1 MEMWLGALTFLDIFE
16 FILFV
21 WVSVGMA
28 VSVGMVV
35 VVVVV
40 NIIILPCYSPKVSKH
55 CFLFVVTCFC
65 WIGFG

>member
-35 VVVVV
+35 VVVV

-65 WIGFG
+65 WI

>member
-35 VVVVV
+35 VVVV